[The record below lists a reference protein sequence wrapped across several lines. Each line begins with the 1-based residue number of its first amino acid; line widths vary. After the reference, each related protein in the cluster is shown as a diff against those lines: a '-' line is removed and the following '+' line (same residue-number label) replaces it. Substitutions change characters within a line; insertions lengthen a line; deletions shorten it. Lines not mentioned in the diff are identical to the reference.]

1 MAGSQRPVNCPTLT
15 FGFQLLCRAQR
26 RRRCAT
32 PGCGTLPSPPPCTT
46 GTSGRAGRPIATET
60 YGKKREHGSD
70 PGDLGWKRL
79 IPFRLRSELA
89 IYCVQ
94 SWNAR
99 RNGRDIAVGAG
110 VLHAAKEGSNAGDDT
125 ACNTSVSAYLISAG
139 PCWIM
144 GLLQRLPRPITLRAS
159 RYRTF
164 SRRWA
169 FCPKTGDLWV
179 KSKVAR
185 AAPTKGLHVSRVTRI

>member
-1 MAGSQRPVNCPTLT
+1 VLERRHHADSHAGRLAP
-15 FGFQLLCRAQR
+15 
-26 RRRCAT
+26 
-32 PGCGTLPSPPPCTT
+32 CGRDDVRQPAEPPPAATRPT
-46 GTSGRAGRPIATET
+46 ANAPPREPAHAPSAPASGAQGSGRAGRPIATET

-169 FCPKTGDLWV
+169 F
-179 KSKVAR
+179 
-185 AAPTKGLHVSRVTRI
+185 